1 MQMLY
6 NSDSFVVVAFEVPA
20 PQADPAGQAD
30 PGATE
35 PVAAA
40 PRLVAAIR
48 ALAAGR
54 HSPSRGAGR
63 GARGAGAGEARAGLG
78 SGRAQSQSPPT
89 TSGVR
94 SRRSR
99 SPPRHQRAGKGG
111 RLRQVSLPRRTG
123 AGQLQH
129 VGQR

>member
-40 PRLVAAIR
+40 PRGGYEIVDKLAGKEIFIQGPVAASFQQGMQALVAEADSQEA
-48 ALAAGR
+48 ALAAVDEYL
-54 HSPSRGAGR
+54 AGY
-63 GARGAGAGEARAGLG
+63 ATL
-78 SGRAQSQSPPT
+78 AQQP
-89 TSGVR
+89 VR
-94 SRRSR
+94 L
-99 SPPRHQRAGKGG
+99 H
-111 RLRQVSLPRRTG
+111 
-123 AGQLQH
+123 
-129 VGQR
+129 